1 MSLKQMLRAIRVGIR
16 SRLFICILV
25 VAAGYSFAFSNNPY
39 LRLVSIIGV
48 LFASE
53 AMIMLWGTA
62 FAEMIM
68 RPFAKKGSI
77 SWQEIP
83 IFTKFRAL
91 AEAEG
96 VKLNKKRPIG
106 LRKDFDNAYANPL
119 AMQIIVGDKLLD
131 GLDDGPLTALIGHEI
146 THIKRQH
153 HLKMLLWTMAV
164 PSLLTL
170 PLLRAGTPRIV
181 HDVVLYAMFF
191 MIFLFTSWH
200 NEYDA
205 DAGAAR
211 IAGTKNTIAL
221 LRKIVPRRQW
231 RCESETHPSVHSR
244 ILKLRKRNC

>member
-16 SRLFICILV
+16 SRLFICVLV
-25 VAAGYSFAFSNNPY
+25 VITGYSFSFSHNPY
-39 LRLVSIIGV
+39 LRLASIIGV
-48 LFASE
+48 LVTSE

-62 FAEMIM
+62 FAEMLM

-83 IFTKFRAL
+83 VFTEFRAL
-91 AEAEG
+91 AETEG
-96 VKLNKKRPIG
+96 IKLNKKRPFG

-119 AMQIIVGDKLLD
+119 TMQIVVGEKLGQRLGD
-131 GLDDGPLTALIGHEI
+131 GHLIALIGHEV
-146 THIKRQH
+146 THIKQQH
-153 HLKMLLWTMAV
+153 HLKMLFLTMVV
-164 PSLLTL
+164 PALLTL
-170 PLLRAGTPRIV
+170 PLMRAGTPRIV

-191 MIFLFTSWH
+191 MIFLFISWH

-221 LRKIVPRRQW
+221 LRKIAPKRQW
-231 RCESETHPSVHSR
+231 RYESETHPSVHSR
-244 ILKLRKRNC
+244 ILKLKKRK